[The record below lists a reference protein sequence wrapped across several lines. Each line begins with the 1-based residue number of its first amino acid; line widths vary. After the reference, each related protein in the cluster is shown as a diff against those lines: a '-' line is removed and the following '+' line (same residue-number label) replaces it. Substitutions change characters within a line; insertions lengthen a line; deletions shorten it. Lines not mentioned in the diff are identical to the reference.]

1 MVVLP
6 VDNSLLRTTMP
17 KGIMRGNYDDVWGE
31 KRSKACVIAHL
42 RLPTVSQEGVH
53 IVIDVEVTLS

>member
-1 MVVLP
+1 
-6 VDNSLLRTTMP
+6 MP
-17 KGIMRGNYDDVWGE
+17 KGIIRGNYDDVWGE